1 MAVMSAIHPTTYAPL
16 CVEVGE
22 FLPLYVKIKMKL
34 PQLTYCVKSVGVSD
48 LINIKFV

>member
-22 FLPLYVKIKMKL
+22 FLPLYVKILMKVRVNERVL
-34 PQLTYCVKSVGVSD
+34 NEKRREL
-48 LINIKFV
+48 

>member
-22 FLPLYVKIKMKL
+22 FLPLYVKTYNSFDGEGVKIIEMK
-34 PQLTYCVKSVGVSD
+34 
-48 LINIKFV
+48 NIEVV